1 GANTF
6 SPTFNPNA
14 AAVVFSVPSVTLKNN
29 QSAAVD
35 VMIAAPSSP
44 LKGLY
49 GGYIVATSDE
59 EPASTYRVPYAG
71 FIGDYQSITVL
82 SGPTRVCRADAAGV
96 LSFVPTSGTGT
107 VGTFT
112 FADATQTPIFCVHFD
127 LQSRSVTFK
136 ARAAAGTTYS
146 PALSFVYF
154 PSNSSAMSVF
164 APGWGGGVG
173 IAALRSPLGTAL

>member
-1 GANTF
+1 LPGTGKAVTYTFSHQAATGTGANTF

-59 EPASTYRVPYAG
+59 EPAST
-71 FIGDYQSITVL
+71 S
-82 SGPTRVCRADAAGV
+82 
-96 LSFVPTSGTGT
+96 
-107 VGTFT
+107 
-112 FADATQTPIFCVHFD
+112 
-127 LQSRSVTFK
+127 
-136 ARAAAGTTYS
+136 S

-154 PSNSSAMSVF
+154 PRNSGATTVF
-164 APGWGGGVG
+164 ALGWDGAAG
-173 IAALRSPLGTAL
+173 IGASRAILANDVYEISVEVLKARGDPASPADTERVVLGKLRIARP